1 VNKTAPP
8 SRESSTYIDG
18 IVLAAGRSQR
28 MGRPKALLP
37 IDDETFVERAIV
49 VLRDGGCRGVVAVVG
64 RDDPE
69 AARRAEAAGA
79 KVVASG
85 DPDTPQADSL
95 RLGLAAIGED
105 AAAAVVLPVD
115 HPLVQ
120 ATTVLALIR
129 EFRSRGGAPAAIRP
143 VYCGVTGHP
152 TLFGRRIF
160 AELAAPDLPEGARS
174 VLAAH
179 TDAVVDLPVE
189 DGGVTADID
198 TPDDYRRLVGG
209 SC

>member
-8 SRESSTYIDG
+8 SRESSAYVDG
-18 IVLAAGRSQR
+18 IVLAAGRSLR
-28 MGRPKALLP
+28 MARPKALLP
-37 IDDETFVERAIV
+37 IDGETFIERAIV
-49 VLRDGGCRGVVAVVG
+49 VLRDGGCRGIVAVVG
-64 RDDPE
+64 GDEPE
-69 AARRAEAAGA
+69 VERRAEAAGA
-79 KVVASG
+79 KVVVSD
-85 DPDTPQADSL
+85 DPDAAQADSL

-105 AAAAVVLPVD
+105 AAGAVVLPVD

-129 EFRSRGGAPAAIRP
+129 EFHARGGAPAAIRP
-143 VYCGVTGHP
+143 VYSGVPGHP

-160 AELAAPDLPEGARS
+160 AELAAPGLPEGARS

-179 TDAVVDLPVE
+179 GDAVVDLPVE
-189 DGGVTADID
+189 DGGVTSDID
-198 TPDDYRRLVGG
+198 TPDDYRRLVTG